1 MSNKSCSLK
10 HNTMQSYKKMNGN
23 LINICKIRYYRAKA
37 CTVYEKEHKK
47 RINKDHISRH
57 SFAKMAK
64 DEELDNL
71 EVKALLAHSNLA
83 TTRRYM
89 GEFDTAHND
98 AALEKVFL
106 PTDERSEVDCLP
118 YIMVGKRYTVNA
130 QHSQNLT
137 IPTESP

>member
-1 MSNKSCSLK
+1 MHCV
-10 HNTMQSYKKMNGN
+10 
-23 LINICKIRYYRAKA
+23 CK
-37 CTVYEKEHKK
+37 EEHKK
-47 RINKDHISRH
+47 RINKED
-57 SFAKMAK
+57 AKPTDYIFPM
-64 DEELDNL
+64 LDNL

-118 YIMVGKRYTVNA
+118 YIMVGKRHTVNA
-130 QHSQNLT
+130 QHSRNLT
-137 IPTESP
+137 IPTESPCPCHVEACP

>member
-1 MSNKSCSLK
+1 
-10 HNTMQSYKKMNGN
+10 MQKVALCMRN
-23 LINICKIRYYRAKA
+23 
-37 CTVYEKEHKK
+37 EHKK

-64 DEELDNL
+64 DKGLDNL

-83 TTRRYM
+83 TTQRYM

-106 PTDERSEVDCLP
+106 PTDERAGSGLP
-118 YIMVGKRYTVNA
+118 
-130 QHSQNLT
+130 T
-137 IPTESP
+137 IYNGWEEAYGERPALS

>member
-1 MSNKSCSLK
+1 MSNKSRSLK
-10 HNTMQSYKKMNGN
+10 YNTMQSYKKMNGN

-47 RINKDHISRH
+47 RINKDHISCH
-57 SFAKMAK
+57 SFAKKAK

-89 GEFDTAHND
+89 G
-98 AALEKVFL
+98 
-106 PTDERSEVDCLP
+106 R
-118 YIMVGKRYTVNA
+118 
-130 QHSQNLT
+130 
-137 IPTESP
+137 